1 MCGNYVNLRTLVIV
15 FSIYYER
22 NIISTKYETRISA
35 SSLNS
40 NFLLSDVLI
49 NLKIGVHG
57 SDDLDPFNSILCNNV
72 RGRYSRLVSMT

>member
-1 MCGNYVNLRTLVIV
+1 MCVKNYVNLHTLVIV
-15 FSIYYER
+15 FSKYYER
-22 NIISTKYETRISA
+22 NILSTKYETRISA

-57 SDDLDPFNSILCNNV
+57 SDDQHI
-72 RGRYSRLVSMT
+72 SRIVSTHFSV